1 MSEAVYNGLVVL
13 NNGQY
18 DYLVNHAIK
27 DVWCNPEQDNQHIVS
42 PHRITTTAGV
52 YNVARVMKRDIN
64 LPSKGELYHVFQ
76 IGQLHPLILGMF
88 QYSPSWVKEQWI
100 SAKDAICNMKFIMDV
115 YNING
120 IHFPRFEVFYMFTN
134 DRNFIIAIKDNKK
147 IPIDYHADDV
157 FIRVY
162 TNAYFDSVRAYPSI
176 EATFCYGSKVTSI
189 NQLLDIQQL
198 YGNYASK
205 NGLVHGFVNGILV
218 DKIDIYNA
226 TIGDTVEFIYDSSV
240 QRTVVFR
247 VGDLP
252 YFESILDNKRKYL
265 LHYANQNNDTI
276 DYHDD
281 IDIFIIDENLPGR
294 YKGLY
299 YHRNNPNACRMVTHR
314 DYSVMVEYFVQYA
327 NELQSLAGDRV
338 LNFENLKIKLHVRKS
353 GYYRPLV
360 FENSRIQELYKLT
373 NAQVLNAM
381 VGVNSTVDVWK
392 AENLEKAA
400 YTAIMRSNATSIT
413 RELVEDAYGYNA
425 VSKLLGD
432 TPKLTY
438 NYSGVK
444 QVEVAHGLQTNST
457 AYEYDVDG
465 LLIGFY
471 RHISGSV
478 YNCTNNTCAM
488 VEMISG
494 LGDYSPD
501 VRFGTNNI
509 PIPTSAEYRV
519 YRCYLQ
525 QNGTPDNEWEDVTN
539 TNFYSVQNNTL
550 IWNPTDYN
558 AYVMVRTNN
567 KFLAYDQNIF
577 PVGGTLEITLTEME
591 SRDNVIA
598 NHILPVPLGELDVFL
613 NGHSLIEGLDYFV
626 NFPKLVIVNK
636 TWLRHPLS
644 STAQRVHVRFTGFCK
659 QDLTRERPDDFGWVQ
674 YGLLSN
680 NNRFDI
686 RDDRVLRIVMNGQV
700 YNRSQLKF
708 SEKDSGLGII
718 NSRNGYP
725 YQIRDIVVPMRQ
737 YTSIDTY
744 EYRAASKVI
753 DQQVSNY
760 LTTLLP
766 EPSYENPSVIS
777 RLYEIVSPFI
787 AKIIYELRVEQI
799 PLAAVSKLLSDNE
812 VLEICQP
819 YEYMLAFD
827 PTQSAVGTDENYVII
842 HPHIEYNAVPLK
854 FYQYRFLQQVVDLYS
869 NGLVDLSSFIIL
881 ESAV

>member
-42 PHRITTTAGV
+42 PHRITPTAGV
-52 YNVARVMKRDIN
+52 YNVTRVMKRDIN

-76 IGQLHPLILGMF
+76 IGQLHPLMLGMF
-88 QYSPSWVKEQWI
+88 QYSPAWVREQWI
-100 SAKDAICNMKFIMDV
+100 SAKDAICEMKFIMDV
-115 YNING
+115 YNIDG

-147 IPIDYHADDV
+147 IPIDYHSEDI

-162 TNAYFDSVRAYPSI
+162 TNAYFDSVRAYPTI
-176 EATFCYGSKVTSI
+176 EATFCYGAKVTST
-189 NQLLDIQQL
+189 NQILDIQYL
-198 YGNYASK
+198 YDSYQVKG
-205 NGLVHGFVNGILV
+205 GLVYGFVNGVLV
-218 DKIDIYNA
+218 DKIDIFTA
-226 TIGDTVEFIYDSSV
+226 TIGDTVEFLYDSSV
-240 QRTVVFR
+240 QRTVTFR

-265 LHYANQNNDTI
+265 LHYAGQNNDTI
-276 DYHDD
+276 DYQDD
-281 IDIFIIDENLPGR
+281 MDIFITDEYLPGR
-294 YKGLY
+294 YKGVY

-338 LNFENLKIKLHVRKS
+338 LDFENLKIKLHVRKS

-392 AENLEKAA
+392 AENLENAA
-400 YTAIMRSNATSIT
+400 YTGIMRSKATLIT

-438 NYSGVK
+438 NYSGMK
-444 QVEVAHGLQTNST
+444 QVEVPHGLQTNST
-457 AYEYDVDG
+457 AYEYDTNG
-465 LLIGFY
+465 LMIGFY

-478 YNCTNNTCAM
+478 YNCANNNCTM

-494 LGDYSPD
+494 LGDYTPD
-501 VRFGTNNI
+501 VRFGTDLI

-525 QNGTPDNEWEDVTN
+525 QNGLPDNEWEDVTG
-539 TNFYSVQNNTL
+539 TSAYTVYNNTL

-558 AYVMVRTNN
+558 AYVMVRTNG

-577 PVGGTLEITLTEME
+577 PVGGTLEITFTEME
-591 SRDNVIA
+591 SRNNVIS
-598 NHILPVPLGELDVFL
+598 NHTLPVPLGELDLFL
-613 NGHSLIEGLDYFV
+613 NGRSLIEGLDYFV

-636 TWLRHPLS
+636 AWLQHPLS
-644 STAQRVHVRFTGFCK
+644 TTAQKVHIRFTGFCK
-659 QDLTRERPDDFGWVQ
+659 PDLTREHPDDFGWVQ

-686 RDDRVLRIVMNGQV
+686 RDDRVLRIVMNGSV
-700 YNRSQLKF
+700 YDRSQLQF
-708 SEKDSGLGII
+708 SEKDSGLGILHA
-718 NSRNGYP
+718 RNGYP

-737 YTSIDTY
+737 YTTSDTY
-744 EYRAASKVI
+744 DYRAASKVI

-766 EPSYENPSVIS
+766 EPSYANPSAIS

-787 AKIIYELRVEQI
+787 AKILYEVRVGQI
-799 PLAAVSKLLSDNE
+799 PLASISRSLSDNE

-827 PTQSAVGTDENYVII
+827 PTQTAVGTDENYVII
-842 HPHIEYNAVPLK
+842 HPHIEYSAVPLK
-854 FYQYRFLQQVVDLYS
+854 FYQYRFLQQVVKLYA

-881 ESAV
+881 ESVV